1 MGRATNALR
10 NPSYQT
16 DRRVRLKIHR
26 SKWGEQQLRSKIH
39 RTKYIKTTS
48 KMRPVRN
55 DMGGHPGQV
64 PCESSGATSISTRGS
79 TWSGRV
85 YEYIIVAEPPLSKRH
100 RVSNVPTAG
109 AGRNWV
115 LGAAGGGG
123 AKRLDRRHRKP
134 EVQHAQQKLRPLGAL
149 SLILLILIFF
159 FNTQRMLTCE
169 ASCPLN
175 PSLRE

>member
-100 RVSNVPTAG
+100 RVSNVPDAPQEREGTG
-109 AGRNWV
+109 YSELLVEGGRKDWTEGIESLKSSTRSRSCAR
-115 LGAAGGGG
+115 LG
-123 AKRLDRRHRKP
+123 HFP
-134 EVQHAQQKLRPLGAL
+134 
-149 SLILLILIFF
+149 
-159 FNTQRMLTCE
+159 
-169 ASCPLN
+169 
-175 PSLRE
+175 